1 MVNISYI
8 FTFHYA
14 FNFGAF
20 LQTYALKS
28 SVNGAK
34 IANLSKTFKIDYK
47 TCVGNNCKKYIPV
60 FWRVISLYRYMKKK
74 SRLDRKRKLIDYER
88 LDLNPPLLSKSN
100 KQIHQIL
107 DGTTAICGSD
117 QIWNPTFIMGRE
129 KIFFADI
136 ANFRKRI
143 AYAASIGMKEWPNYF
158 KKWAIPKLKNFDA
171 ISVREESAAS
181 YLRSI
186 GFNNVQ
192 CVCDPTILHTGDFY
206 RREFP
211 GAKIP
216 KNEYAFVYKIRER
229 IPEPVQEL
237 FADKVIT
244 VDLQKKRTIVSVTD
258 WLGLIDHA
266 KFVVT
271 DSFHCAVFC
280 LLFHKPF
287 IVLPNNSTQQ
297 GMNER
302 FATLL
307 GKTGL
312 EYRCIGKNDS
322 SEEISEKLNAPV
334 DWAEV
339 ESILQEWR
347 TYSANW
353 LKNALEN

>member
-1 MVNISYI
+1 MKFCV
-8 FTFHYA
+8 TFFYSQ
-14 FNFGAF
+14 NYGAF
-20 LQTYALKS
+20 LQAFAL
-28 SVNGAK
+28 AK
-34 IANLSKTFKIDYK
+34 ILQASCVNFQPDFRYLVGLRLKRKFPVIWRALAFLRHLKYYHSYRFAEYDFLPKTPLFNDLAAI
-47 TCVGNNCKKYIPV
+47 KKYFQRGNFI
-60 FWRVISLYRYMKKK
+60 
-74 SRLDRKRKLIDYER
+74 
-88 LDLNPPLLSKSN
+88 
-100 KQIHQIL
+100 
-107 DGTTAICGSD
+107 AGSD
-117 QIWNPTFIMGRE
+117 QIWNPNFISERE
-129 KIFFADI
+129 KIYFLDFAPPT
-136 ANFRKRI
+136 AKRI
-143 AYAASIGMKEWPNYF
+143 SYAASLGMKQWPKDFEQRVLPMLQKFN
-158 KKWAIPKLKNFDA
+158 A
-171 ISVREESAAS
+171 ISVREESS
-181 YLRSI
+181 VPYLTSL
-186 GFNNVQ
+186 GLKNVV
-192 CVCDPTILHTGDFY
+192 CVCDPTILHNGDFY

-302 FATLL
+302 FAMLL

-312 EYRCIGKNDS
+312 EYRCVGTNDS
-322 SEEISEKLNAPV
+322 SAEISSKLNQSV
-334 DWAEV
+334 DWEKI

-347 TYSANW
+347 NYSANW
-353 LKNALEN
+353 LKNALES

>member
-1 MVNISYI
+1 MKASLTI
-8 FTFHYA
+8 TFANNANY
-14 FNFGAF
+14 GAF
-20 LQTYALKS
+20 LQAYSLQNLIGRK
-28 SVNGAK
+28 ND
-34 IANLSKTFKIDYK
+34 IANEK
-47 TCVGNNCKKYIPV
+47 
-60 FWRVISLYRYMKKK
+60 
-74 SRLDRKRKLIDYER
+74 
-88 LDLNPPLLSKSN
+88 PLLKHLVSYQRRK
-100 KQIHQIL
+100 KFKLLWRIL
-107 DGTTAICGSD
+107 AGYRLFFRKTALHEIYRLRIKEQSIFLCKNINQKYSIFIAGSD
-117 QIWNPTFIMGRE
+117 QIWNPKFISERE
-129 KIFFADI
+129 EIYFLDFAPPS
-136 ANFRKRI
+136 AKRI
-143 AYAASIGMKEWPNYF
+143 SYAASLGMKQWPKDFEQRVLPMLQKFN
-158 KKWAIPKLKNFDA
+158 A
-171 ISVREESAAS
+171 ISVREESS
-181 YLRSI
+181 VPYLTSL
-186 GFNNVQ
+186 GLKNVV
-192 CVCDPTILHTGDFY
+192 CVCDPTILHNGDFY

-229 IPEPVQEL
+229 IPEPVQEI

>member
-1 MVNISYI
+1 MNKKAIL
-8 FTFHYA
+8 TFHYA
-14 FNFGAF
+14 HNYGAF
-20 LQTYALKS
+20 LQSFSLGKEIDDSFIVNYVPYTYKNFVNKWTKKVLPLVWRIYGHIKYGIFQLFNFKELEQLNLSPKTNRIGS
-28 SVNGAK
+28 SVKDTYSAF
-34 IANLSKTFKIDYK
+34 IA
-47 TCVGNNCKKYIPV
+47 
-60 FWRVISLYRYMKKK
+60 
-74 SRLDRKRKLIDYER
+74 
-88 LDLNPPLLSKSN
+88 
-100 KQIHQIL
+100 
-107 DGTTAICGSD
+107 GSD
-117 QIWNPTFIMGRE
+117 QIWNPKFISERE
-129 KIFFADI
+129 EIYFLDFAPPT
-136 ANFRKRI
+136 AKRI
-143 AYAASIGMKEWPNYF
+143 SYAASLGMKRWPKDF
-158 KKWAIPKLKNFDA
+158 EQRVLPMLQKFDA
-171 ISVREESAAS
+171 ISVREESS
-181 YLRSI
+181 VPYLTSL
-186 GFNNVQ
+186 GLKNVV

-244 VDLQKKRTIVSVTD
+244 VDLQKKRTIVSVPD

>member
-1 MVNISYI
+1 MIESHNLKTLTV
-8 FTFHYA
+8 TFAHKPNY
-14 FNFGAF
+14 GAF
-20 LQTYALKS
+20 LQAYSLQKLLRIC
-28 SVNGAK
+28 NY
-34 IANLSKTFKIDYK
+34 IANEKPQLKHFVSFKRRNQI
-47 TCVGNNCKKYIPV
+47 
-60 FWRVISLYRYMKKK
+60 
-74 SRLDRKRKLIDYER
+74 KLIWKTLAFYRWLKER
-88 LDLNPPLLSKSN
+88 RIHIN
-100 KQIHQIL
+100 KKNKLRIFKPSIFSL
-107 DGTTAICGSD
+107 KFNFECFDVYLCGSD
-117 QIWNPTFIMGRE
+117 QVWNPNFISERE
-129 KIFFADI
+129 EIYFLDFAPPS
-136 ANFRKRI
+136 AKRI
-143 AYAASIGMKEWPNYF
+143 SYAASLGMKQWPKDF
-158 KKWAIPKLKNFDA
+158 EQRVLPMLQKFDA
-171 ISVREESAAS
+171 ISVREESS
-181 YLRSI
+181 VPYLTSL
-186 GFNNVQ
+186 GLKNVV

-216 KNEYAFVYKIRER
+216 KNEYAFVYKIREQ
-229 IPEPVQEL
+229 IPEAIRQILPKNTV
-237 FADKVIT
+237 T

>member
-1 MVNISYI
+1 MKYI
-8 FTFHYA
+8 VTFHFSKNY
-14 FNFGAF
+14 GAF
-20 LQTYALKS
+20 LQAFSLAKFLNAS
-28 SVNGAK
+28 CVNFIPGYRFFVGAR
-34 IANLSKTFKIDYK
+34 I
-47 TCVGNNCKKYIPV
+47 
-60 FWRVISLYRYMKKK
+60 
-74 SRLDRKRKLIDYER
+74 KRKLPFLWSILAFLRSLKCDNQKFEEFENLPKTPFLKNVESLKKHFS
-88 LDLNPPLLSKSN
+88 LDSAF
-100 KQIHQIL
+100 I
-107 DGTTAICGSD
+107 AGSD
-117 QIWNPTFIMGRE
+117 QIWNPKFISERE
-129 KIFFADI
+129 EIYFLDFAPPS
-136 ANFRKRI
+136 AKRI
-143 AYAASIGMKEWPNYF
+143 SYAASLGMKQWPKDF
-158 KKWAIPKLKNFDA
+158 EQRVLPMLQKFDA
-171 ISVREESAAS
+171 ISVREESS
-181 YLRSI
+181 VPYLISL
-186 GFNNVQ
+186 GLKNVV
-192 CVCDPTILHTGDFY
+192 CVCDPTILHNGDFY

-211 GAKIP
+211 GAKVP
-216 KNEYAFVYKIRER
+216 KGEYAFVYKIRER

-339 ESILQEWR
+339 ESILQKWR